1 MTKKARPADGGTG
14 FYFWLFGL
22 VLRLD
27 AAGAG
32 FNPLAF
38 VNCVLEVGK
47 KAHDA
52 GAHAVR
58 TLDGAAVSLSANG
71 AHSWHK
77 FKFLKIIQNKIDF
90 DRIP

>member
-1 MTKKARPADGGTG
+1 MGRG
-14 FYFWLFGL
+14 FKSFLLRL

-32 FNPLAF
+32 FDPLA
-38 VNCVLEVGK
+38 VVLGILEVGQE
-47 KAHDA
+47 AHNA
-52 GAHAVR
+52 GAHAVG

-77 FKFLKIIQNKIDF
+77 LLY
-90 DRIP
+90 